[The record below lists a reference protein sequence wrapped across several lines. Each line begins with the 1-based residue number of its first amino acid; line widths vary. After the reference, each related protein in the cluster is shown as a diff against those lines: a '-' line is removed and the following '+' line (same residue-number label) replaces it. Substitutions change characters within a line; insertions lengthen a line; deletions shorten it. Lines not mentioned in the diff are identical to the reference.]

1 MLVNYHQPKHFYQL
15 SKLPRQLVD
24 YLNNITVE
32 LVNVSSPNNNI
43 RVITRKKFAWSLV
56 NCIKL
61 IFMQQFLLQLP
72 SSLNVRLFTA
82 KYINIALLKI
92 FDH

>member
-56 NCIKL
+56 N
-61 IFMQQFLLQLP
+61 
-72 SSLNVRLFTA
+72 
-82 KYINIALLKI
+82 
-92 FDH
+92 